1 MVCRIVYG
9 DQDQATTVQNLA
21 SALSFKV
28 SPAHLP
34 HTTMRLATALNICK
48 VTKYCTFT
56 MANVQFLAGGALQDA
71 TPYH

>member
-28 SPAHLP
+28 SSAHLP
-34 HTTMRLATALNICK
+34 HTTMRLATALNICA
-48 VTKYCTFT
+48 VTTHCFFT
-56 MANVQFLAGGALQDA
+56 TNVQFLAGGALQDA
-71 TPYH
+71 TP